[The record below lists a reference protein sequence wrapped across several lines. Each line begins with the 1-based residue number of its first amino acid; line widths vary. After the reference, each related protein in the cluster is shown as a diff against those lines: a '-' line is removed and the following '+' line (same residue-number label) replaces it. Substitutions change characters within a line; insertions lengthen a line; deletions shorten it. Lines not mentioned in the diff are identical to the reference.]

1 MGIVKTCRQF
11 SIPVLTALLVSCSDA
26 NKALPLEGTDKVEV
40 STKVSETDL
49 GSSAKSAWFGEL
61 HVHTEMSF
69 DADIYNVRV
78 SPDDAY
84 MYGKGHAINHT
95 SGQKVQASK
104 PIDFM
109 AVTDH
114 AEYLGV
120 LRNVADPEH
129 PLSSLPFAQ
138 KLTNGDKAA
147 SDEAFGQL
155 ANSLINEEPIDSLR
169 PPEIVKSNWQKIVDA
184 AEKHNDPGVFTTLIG
199 YEWTSLPGFENLHR
213 NVIFRGGKGE
223 VPELPFSA
231 LDSSKPEDLWQS
243 MEENRARGIQSLAIP
258 HNSNL
263 SNGSMFP
270 SDFDSRGSKIDK
282 SYTETRN
289 RNERLVEV
297 TQIKGTSE
305 THPKLSPN
313 DEWANFEIVGEL
325 IGSGEQGKLP
335 GSYARRAYLDGL
347 ILASEGVGNPYKFGL
362 IGSSDTHNGAGT
374 WDEDRYMGK
383 TGISDDTL
391 EKRRTAVTA
400 GLRARTYSASGLA
413 GVWAGENTRESIFDG
428 LYRRETF
435 ATTGPRIKVR
445 LFGGWDV
452 PKDIFEQDEWMKMI
466 SGTGVTMGQTLPKG
480 QPDIAPTFVLWAL
493 KDPDDAPLQRLQV
506 VKGWMD
512 NGESKE
518 QVFDVACSDGAIPDD
533 TTHRCPDNGAAVNL
547 ETCETSEGKGD
558 VSLSTTW
565 QDPKFDSQQGAF
577 YYLRVLQNPTCRWS
591 TFDANEAG
599 LDYLEDVPKTLQER
613 AWSSPIWYDPE

>member
-1 MGIVKTCRQF
+1 MPILTFSRQF
-11 SIPVLTALLVSCSDA
+11 GILALSMATVACSDA
-26 NKALPLEGTDKVEV
+26 KIVGPSNSGGAV
-40 STKVSETDL
+40 SSNTGDSNAEL
-49 GSSAKSAWFGEL
+49 NSSIKTAWFGEL
-61 HVHTEMSF
+61 HVHTELSF

-78 SPDDAY
+78 GPDDAY
-84 MYGKGHAINHT
+84 MYAKGHAINHT
-95 SGQKVQASK
+95 SGQQVQASK

-120 LRNVADPEH
+120 LRNVADPAH
-129 PLSSLPFAQ
+129 SLSRLPFGQ
-138 KLTNGDKAA
+138 KLTSGDKAA

-169 PPEIVKSNWQKIVDA
+169 PPEIVMSNWQKIIDA
-184 AEKHNDPGVFTTLIG
+184 AERHNEPGVFTTLIG
-199 YEWTSLPGFENLHR
+199 YEWTSLPGFKNLHR

-231 LDSSKPEDLWQS
+231 LDSSQPEDLWQY

-263 SNGSMFP
+263 SNGAMFP
-270 SDFDSRGSKIDK
+270 NEIDSQGNKIDK
-282 SYTETRN
+282 FYTDTRS

-297 TQIKGTSE
+297 TQIKGTSD
-305 THPKLSPN
+305 THPTLSPN

-335 GSYARRAYLDGL
+335 GSYARKAYLDGL
-347 ILASEGVGNPYKFGL
+347 ILANGGVENPYKFGL
-362 IGSSDTHNGAGT
+362 IGSSDTHNGSGP
-374 WDEDRYMGK
+374 WDENNYMGK
-383 TGISDDTL
+383 TGISDDTI

-413 GVWAGENTRESIFDG
+413 GVWAPENTREAIFDA

-445 LFGGWDV
+445 LFGAWDV
-452 PKDIFEQDEWMKMI
+452 PKNILEQDNGMEMI
-466 SGTGVTMGQTLPKG
+466 IGDGATMGQNLPKR
-480 QPDIAPTFVLWAL
+480 QSDEAPTFILWAM
-493 KDPDDAPLQRLQV
+493 KDPDEAPLQRLQI
-506 VKGWMD
+506 VKGWIE
-512 NGESKE
+512 NGESQE
-518 QVFDVACSDGAIPDD
+518 QVFDVACSDGKVPDA
-533 TTHRCPDNGAAVNL
+533 TSHRCPDNGAIVNL
-547 ETCETSEGKGD
+547 KTCEISKDSGD
-558 VSLSTTW
+558 VSLSTIWT
-565 QDPKFDSQQGAF
+565 DPGFDFQQRAF

-591 TFDANEAG
+591 TMDANEAG
-599 LDYLEDVPKTLQER
+599 LDYLDDVPKTLQER
-613 AWSSPIWYDPE
+613 AWSSPIWYDPG